1 MKRRIFLSGAAAA
14 GATVA
19 ASTLPKPALAQKKI
33 NAVMVTTWPRDFPRL
48 GYRCPTVGQANQ

>member
-19 ASTLPKPALAQKKI
+19 ASALPKPALAQKKVE
-33 NAVMVTTWPRDFPRL
+33 AVMVTTWPRDFPGL
-48 GYRCPTVGQANQ
+48 GTGAQ